1 MDMKDFIGLVI
12 YLIGLAFLWGRH
24 DQTTRQLKA
33 ENEERKTENEERKE
47 ETRILGEKVSK
58 DIAEI
63 KALFLTHDAEPK
75 YVSYA
80 AHDKMQTSCQH
91 NLMLQINFIK
101 EDVIKIKSCQDR
113 IEKILLRKAGETG
126 FWGDK

>member
-1 MDMKDFIGLVI
+1 MKDFIGLAV
-12 YLIGLAFLWGRH
+12 YLIGLGVLWGRQ

-33 ENEERKTENEERKE
+33 ENEERKNEIQE
-47 ETRILGEKVSK
+47 LGKKVSQ

-126 FWGDK
+126 FWGEK